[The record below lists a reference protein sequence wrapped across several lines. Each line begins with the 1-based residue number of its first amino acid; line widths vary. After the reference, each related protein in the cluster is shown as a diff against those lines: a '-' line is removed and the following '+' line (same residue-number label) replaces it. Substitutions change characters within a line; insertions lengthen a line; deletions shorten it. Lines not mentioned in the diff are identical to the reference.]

1 MCFLIGVFCLSL
13 PIPLVH
19 LLSGGGGVVSGGVS
33 VVGSVAVDTD
43 GLVSGWSVDIVGS
56 VSTSSGDVTDDSVWA
71 KVLKMY

>member
-19 LLSGGGGVVSGGVS
+19 LLSGGGGVVTGGVS
-33 VVGSVAVDTD
+33 GSVAVDTD

-56 VSTSSGDVTDDSVWA
+56 DSTSSGDVADSVWA

>member
-43 GLVSGWSVDIVGS
+43 GLVSG
-56 VSTSSGDVTDDSVWA
+56 
-71 KVLKMY
+71 